1 MAEAF
6 DSVKVELGER
16 SYEVIVGKEILDEVG
31 NFIKEKVRGNSA
43 FVITSK
49 TIKQLYGKRL
59 IHSLR
64 RSGYEVEIFSVKDG
78 EKGKDI
84 NYYMA
89 AIKSLSRFDE
99 PIERVVFVI
108 NFGGGVVGDLGG
120 FVAGTYRRGI
130 PYVQIPTSLLA
141 MADSGIGGK
150 TGIDFVTGRKKIKN
164 KIGVIHQPSLVMCD
178 ISLLQTLPQKELVNG
193 LSEVIKH
200 GAIRS
205 VELFS
210 FIEDNLEKILNRD
223 MEAIF
228 RAVSL
233 SYRIKAEIVSLDE
246 RETLGI
252 RSLLNYGH
260 TVGHAVESASNM
272 RYLHGEA
279 VAIGMVC
286 ANDIAVRLG
295 LLEKSVAERIENLLA
310 RSGLPVKIKGLKIR
324 SIIDALKH
332 DKKFMGKP
340 RMVLLKNLG
349 EAEVVDGIP
358 LELIEEAIAGRGATG

>member
-1 MAEAF
+1 MAETF

-16 SYEVIVGKEILDEVG
+16 SYEIIVGKEILDEVG
-31 NFIKEKVRGNSA
+31 SFIKEKVRGNSA

-49 TIKQLYGKRL
+49 TIKKLYGKRL

-64 RSGYEVEIFSVKDG
+64 RSGYEAEIFSVKDG

-89 AIKSLSRFDE
+89 AIKSLSKFDE
-99 PIERVVFVI
+99 PIERVTFLI

-130 PYVQIPTSLLA
+130 PYVQIPTTLLA

-150 TGIDFVTGRKKIKN
+150 TGIDFLTGRKKIKN
-164 KIGVIHQPSLVMCD
+164 KIGVIHQPSLVLCD

-200 GAIRS
+200 GIIRS
-205 VELFS
+205 PELFS
-210 FIEDNLEKILNRD
+210 FIEENLEKILNKN

-228 RAVSL
+228 RAVAL
-233 SYRIKAEIVSLDE
+233 SYRIKAEIVSMDE

-252 RSLLNYGH
+252 RTLLNYGH
-260 TVGHAVESASNM
+260 TIGHAIESASNM

-286 ANDIAVRLG
+286 ANDIAIKMG
-295 LLEKSVAERIENLLA
+295 FMEKSTAERIEILFKKA
-310 RSGLPVKIKGLKIR
+310 GLPVNINGLKTSTIM
-324 SIIDALKH
+324 DALKH
-332 DKKFMGKP
+332 DKKFTGKP
-340 RMVLLKNLG
+340 RMVLLKKLG
-349 EAEVVDGIP
+349 EAEVVDGVP
-358 LELIEEAIAGRGATG
+358 LSLIEDAIRNRGGIG